1 MPTKE
6 QIAESLKSFEALLG
20 LAVTS
25 DASNEKATRLA
36 ECVYKQ
42 HHTMFWSRINF
53 SASKIVFN
61 DEDENAVD
69 EADDTLLMSQNK
81 TLQVSGAAAT
91 DGDQLRAGPSGNNN
105 IVGQDDD
112 DDNSGSDFTEVR
124 RRKKKTSGNQSKRP
138 PVCRST

>member
-61 DEDENAVD
+61 DEDENAAD
-69 EADDTLLMSQNK
+69 ETDDTLLMSQNK
-81 TLQVSGAAAT
+81 TLQVP
-91 DGDQLRAGPSGNNN
+91 DGDQLQAGPSRDNN

-112 DDNSGSDFTEVR
+112 DDNSALHAVVA
-124 RRKKKTSGNQSKRP
+124 TSQR
-138 PVCRST
+138 